1 MKRTLSFVAVILLT
15 GTLFAQQLQV
25 SPKTHLQKQKI
36 NTTRATV
43 TTLAYCT
50 DTAATAIGM
59 NSDAEFGVYVSF
71 PASMMGTYTGDLINQ
86 VQLGL
91 TQIANIAS
99 VEVRIYEDTNGVA
112 AGTATP
118 LTSETVNVANLVDGW
133 NNIFLSSPYT
143 ITGNQIFVG
152 YWIHQTAG
160 YTCDVSD
167 NALVDPDGGWV
178 VDPSGWGTLHGYGL
192 DYNWQ
197 IKAVVDDGTAADDVS
212 ATAIVVPQAQCG
224 LTASEQVTV
233 TVQNLG
239 SNDLTNPF
247 NLEYTVNG
255 AGATTVAVPVP
266 LAVGATVDV
275 NFNVD
280 MSASGVY
287 QIDAYTTLGS
297 DVDHSND
304 TIQGVTMHTDPAVVP
319 YSVQFDP
326 GTGDFVGWFAEDVN
340 NDANTW
346 GVYDVSSIGGGHG
359 DNYAVLYQ
367 YSSSNAADDYMYSN
381 CIDLQAS
388 KTYKLDFWYKAMSA
402 SYPEKMKV
410 MIGSDPASGSM
421 TTQIV
426 DLGTITDTVWTE
438 SISNF
443 TVPADGTYNLGFYA
457 YSDANEYFL
466 FFDDVVVDE
475 VTNINTVNPQ
485 TISVYPTLTTG
496 IVNISVSSDVE
507 VYSQLGQK
515 VMTANN
521 TQSVDLSSLNSGI
534 YFVKISN
541 DNGSVMRKVVLTK

>member
-1 MKRTLSFVAVILLT
+1 MAVILLT

-43 TTLAYCT
+43 ATLAYCT
-50 DTAATAIGM
+50 DTVASAIGM
-59 NSDAEFGVYVSF
+59 NSDAQFGVYVSF
-71 PASMMGTYTGDLINQ
+71 PASMMGAYTGDLINQ

-99 VEVRIYEDTNGVA
+99 VEVRIYEDTTGVA
-112 AGTATP
+112 AGIATP

-133 NNIFLSSPYT
+133 NNIFLSTPYT

-160 YTCDVSD
+160 YTCDAS
-167 NALVDPDGGWV
+167 NNTLVDPDGGWIV
-178 VDPSGWGTLHGYGL
+178 NPSGWTTLHANGL

-197 IKAVVDDGTAADDVS
+197 VKAVVDDGSAADDVS

-233 TVQNLG
+233 AVQNLG
-239 SNDLTNPF
+239 SSTIINSF
-247 NLEYTVNG
+247 NLDYTVNG
-255 AGATTVAVPVP
+255 GTATSVAVPVP

-280 MSASGVY
+280 MSASGPY
-287 QIDAYTTLGS
+287 QIVAYTTLGS
-297 DVDHSND
+297 DVNHSND

-326 GTGDFVGWFAEDVN
+326 GTGDFIGWFAEDVN
-340 NDANTW
+340 DDANTW
-346 GVYDVSSIGGGHG
+346 GVYNVSSIGGGHG

-367 YSSSNAADDYMYSN
+367 YSATNAADDYMYSN

-388 KTYKLDFWYKAMSA
+388 KTYKLDFWYKTMG
-402 SYPEKMKV
+402 YPEKMKV
-410 MIGSDPASGSM
+410 MIGFDAASASM
-421 TTQIV
+421 TSQIV
-426 DLGTITDTVWTE
+426 DLGTITDTAWTE
-438 SISNF
+438 SVSNF

-457 YSDANEYFL
+457 YSDTSGYYL
-466 FFDDVVVDE
+466 LFDDVVVDE

-485 TISVYPTLTTG
+485 SISVYPTLTTG

-521 TQSVDLSSLNSGI
+521 SQSVDLSSLNSGI
-534 YFVKISN
+534 YFVKVSN